1 MWLIAGQLD
10 GDMLH
15 SRSGI
20 SAEATSTLINTFFI
34 VFFLN
39 LYYTFIVY
47 DGRKSNQQ
55 RTKSKEQRAKSN
67 EQRAKS
73 KDQKVQPP

>member
-1 MWLIAGQLD
+1 MLD
-10 GDMLH
+10 
-15 SRSGI
+15 SRSEI

-47 DGRKSNQQ
+47 DGRKSNRQ